1 MGFTLPESVTWN
13 KIEKAELVITT
24 TSVKND
30 ANHTSFP
37 KAWLYGADY
46 SAFENGVQYEGTD
59 NAPTYNT
66 AEILEFDSPT
76 VNGESKYDI
85 TEYIKTMKENNTAFR
100 IDVKSQN
107 SNNTWLIGSCTNGA
121 KAPQLIL
128 TLKEETEPTTEPSG
142 KPTTT
147 PDIKPTDET
156 INITAD
162 KTAQWIANS
171 GDSKSYDL
179 DIHGWETWETAAYI
193 GFTLPDDFVPSEIG
207 TAKLIVNTTSAA
219 GSGPGRAYAAY
230 YDGFDNG
237 GYYEGVDRLPGYI
250 NTKTIAKFDTPA
262 KNVTGD
268 FEIDITSYIRGLGDA
283 KNAAVRLDAESGQ
296 VNMRWKIGSCKTG
309 TAPRLVLKKG
319 EYTEPTPEPTEEP
332 LTEPDAKPTAEFIN
346 LDFTDGLNGWTTSV
360 KGDTVGSVSAE
371 NGTAI
376 LGNKS
381 SVYQIANGLVQ
392 GSYTMNVWV
401 KGTATGNTSYIRAE
415 ETGGPAAESKVDTF
429 INSSGYTCISLR
441 NVLVYNGQ
449 CKIKI
454 FSGKGCSLTL
464 DKVEFVLDSN
474 DNNPVLNWGFENGLE
489 NWTTD
494 GTVDII
500 ETDADTGSKA
510 AKLAPNS
517 EISQTI
523 AVKPNTRYIATVR
536 AKVDTQD
543 TWEKVETY
551 YTDGAN
557 KGKKSGEYSVTLTN
571 GDRINLGVRNAS
583 GVVLRQAPAG
593 LEGYSLLTIAFKTG
607 ADDTSVT
614 LYANTKYGD
623 SYKNSVKVYGDGA
636 TGDAWTRNKGNA
648 YIDNF
653 DFFTREE
660 SVVLGIDV
668 SYLPIIE
675 DNNGKYYANGV
686 QQDFLAIMSNRGVT
700 AVNGMIF
707 VHGGAD
713 AMKPGTNSVALTM
726 PNGFDKYYWYEIAER
741 AKALDMDYMA
751 NFMLSDVWM
760 NAVSAYTPIDW
771 MRWNKEKNIYENQT
785 LDEMKT
791 SMYNYIYDFLDGLKQ
806 RNITPIAVK
815 IGNEEDGGICWN
827 VGKYTK
833 DSYNITKGFQELIN
847 SGYDAAHDVFP
858 DAPAFLHTYQGY
870 NTSYSKKW
878 FNAMDTAGVQY
889 DGRAYSL
896 YGLSPTHNILAMLN
910 QDNEIAPYQDTMH
923 VETGIQATYHEAD
936 NVGNDT
942 KHVQLDYWSATP
954 NGQYNYLLE
963 YMQGLKDIPNPH
975 SVMRGVFWWAAEWLE
990 VEGAGWIVDDGCS
1003 VGGRTLVNNGD
1014 PNIHEMGSAAD
1025 GKPGDVYESAYSYLW
1040 RGEAKN
1046 KQADAATPLKGYGK
1060 YTVTKADKPTS
1071 IIMEKSKITLTEGEF
1086 EKLHITL
1093 APSNAVYNWTVNWT
1107 SSNEAVATVGEH
1119 GVVKAL
1125 GEGTAMITAVTE
1137 DGKLTASCEVTVLP
1151 SVKATNDD
1159 ITIELEAYGKTVN
1172 GETIG
1177 MLTDNLMK
1185 LNITLPE
1192 AVKNQT
1198 VKVTSSNPD
1207 AITFLGE
1214 HWQPNEKGV
1223 LYQQTDETTAIEL
1236 NSHTEG
1242 TSVITVTADGGAS
1255 KSFTV
1260 TITENNMSDI
1270 SELIINKAELQL
1282 EATFSEKLDVYIYPQ
1297 NASGNKITWISENE
1311 AIATVDDEGKVTGIN
1326 VGETVITASAGGHSV
1341 KCKVTVTP
1349 TSQIKRTITTEGDIT
1364 LDSDDI
1370 YRFPGSAAAIK
1381 TDFTADKGK
1390 ITIEFDAQLLKDSG
1404 KYTELI
1410 IKDNADNSIIT
1421 WKCSEYGGEENLYYV
1436 QTGDFEAKDKDT
1448 AFTGVINGEST
1459 ETAYTHFKSVIDLD
1473 LKTAVLYLSNQK
1485 VASGTITSDNVA
1497 GFSIYSNHKWRPISV
1512 KNISI
1517 IGENTVPKGPH
1528 INELYTS
1535 LDKDGV
1541 LNYSLSYEGTE
1552 KSTVYIALYDEDG
1565 ALVKCTSETGGK
1577 IQLDRFGKYQM
1588 KALLWEDMKPLD
1600 KAVTRD
1606 IDYSDM
1612 GGYLFVHFIGKE
1624 STADEE
1630 QIYFSLSE
1638 DGQNWQTLNNGNQ
1651 YLESTVGEKGV
1662 RDPHIIRS
1670 PEGDKF
1676 YIIATDLGIY
1686 NRRDDDDR
1694 WNTCQ
1699 REGSK
1704 GIVVWESSDLINWSE
1719 PRLANVM
1726 GDDCG
1731 CVWAPECIYD
1741 KEKGEYMVYWASRT
1755 SADNYQWLRAYRSY
1769 TKDFVTFTEPE
1780 LWIDHATSEQM
1791 ANNTALHTFDMTILE
1806 HNGKYYRFTKT
1817 NTVTMEETDSLSGE
1831 WKTVENYELYKT
1843 VSNYEGPT
1851 VYKANGEDKWYMLLD
1866 CLSNNNKGYKPFVTT
1881 DIANG
1886 AFSQAADFNFD
1897 VTYRHGTVIPI
1908 TRTEY
1913 RNLTK

>member
-1 MGFTLPESVTWN
+1 
-13 KIEKAELVITT
+13 
-24 TSVKND
+24 
-30 ANHTSFP
+30 
-37 KAWLYGADY
+37 
-46 SAFENGVQYEGTD
+46 
-59 NAPTYNT
+59 
-66 AEILEFDSPT
+66 
-76 VNGESKYDI
+76 
-85 TEYIKTMKENNTAFR
+85 
-100 IDVKSQN
+100 
-107 SNNTWLIGSCTNGA
+107 
-121 KAPQLIL
+121 
-128 TLKEETEPTTEPSG
+128 
-142 KPTTT
+142 
-147 PDIKPTDET
+147 
-156 INITAD
+156 
-162 KTAQWIANS
+162 
-171 GDSKSYDL
+171 
-179 DIHGWETWETAAYI
+179 
-193 GFTLPDDFVPSEIG
+193 
-207 TAKLIVNTTSAA
+207 
-219 GSGPGRAYAAY
+219 
-230 YDGFDNG
+230 
-237 GYYEGVDRLPGYI
+237 
-250 NTKTIAKFDTPA
+250 
-262 KNVTGD
+262 
-268 FEIDITSYIRGLGDA
+268 
-283 KNAAVRLDAESGQ
+283 
-296 VNMRWKIGSCKTG
+296 MRWKIGSCKTG

-332 LTEPDAKPTAEFIN
+332 ITEPDAAPTTEFVN
-346 LDFTDGLNGWTTSV
+346 LDFSDGLNGWTTSS
-360 KGDTVGSVSAE
+360 KGDTVGSVSSE

-381 SVYQIANGLVQ
+381 SVYQVANGLVQ

-500 ETDADTGSKA
+500 DTDADTGSKA

-517 EISQTI
+517 EIRQTI
-523 AVKPNTRYIATVR
+523 TVKPNTRYIATVR

-551 YTDGAN
+551 YKDGAN

-571 GDRINLGVRNAS
+571 GDRINLGVKNAK

-593 LEGYSLLTIAFKTG
+593 LEGYSLLTIAFTTG
-607 ADDTSVT
+607 EDDTSVT
-614 LYANTKYGD
+614 LYANTKYD
-623 SYKNSVKVYGDGA
+623 DNYKNSVKVYGEGA
-636 TGDAWTRNKGNA
+636 ASDAWTGNTGNA

-686 QQDFLAIMSNRGVT
+686 QQDFLTIMSNRGVT

-707 VHGGAD
+707 VHGGAN

-806 RNITPIAVK
+806 RDITPIAVK

-827 VGKYTK
+827 TGKYNK
-833 DSYNITKGFQELIN
+833 DSHIISEGFTELIN
-847 SGYDAAHDVFP
+847 SGYDAAHAVFP

-878 FNAMDTAGVQY
+878 FNAMDTAGVKY

-896 YGLSPTHNILAMLN
+896 YGMSPTHNILAMLN
-910 QDNEIAPYQDTMH
+910 QDNSIAPYQDTMH
-923 VETGIQATYHEAD
+923 VETGIQGTYHEAD

-942 KHVQLDYWSATP
+942 KYVQLDYWSATP

-963 YMQGLKDIPNPH
+963 YMQGLKDIPNTH

-1014 PNIHEMGSAAD
+1014 TEIHEMGSTAD

-1046 KQADAATPLKGYGK
+1046 KQADATTPLKGYGK
-1060 YTVTKADKPTS
+1060 YTVSKADAPTS
-1071 IIMEKSKITLTEGEF
+1071 IIMEKSNITLTEGEF

-1093 APSNAVYNWTVNWT
+1093 APSNAVYNWNVNWT
-1107 SSNEAVATVGEH
+1107 SSNAAVASVGAH
-1119 GVVKAL
+1119 GVVNAL
-1125 GEGTAMITAVTE
+1125 SAGTATITATTE
-1137 DGKLTASCEVTVLP
+1137 DGQLTASCEVTVQS
-1151 SVKATNDD
+1151 SVKAANDD
-1159 ITIELEAYGKTVN
+1159 ITIKLEEYGKTVD

-1177 MLTDNLMK
+1177 MLTDNQMK
-1185 LNITLPE
+1185 LNISLPKD
-1192 AVKNQT
+1192 VKNKT
-1198 VKVTSSNPD
+1198 VQITSSNPD
-1207 AITFLGE
+1207 AVTFLGE
-1214 HWQPNEKGV
+1214 HWQPNKKGV
-1223 LYQQTDETTAIEL
+1223 LYQQTDATTAIEL
-1236 NSHTEG
+1236 NSHAEG
-1242 TSVITVTADGGAS
+1242 TSIITVTADGGAS

-1260 TITENNMSDI
+1260 NVTADADSEI
-1270 SELIINKAELQL
+1270 SELIINKTELEI
-1282 EATFSEKLDVYIYPQ
+1282 EATLSEKLIVSIYPQ
-1297 NASGNKITWISENE
+1297 NASGNTISWTSENE
-1311 AIATVDDEGKVTGIN
+1311 AIASVDANGKVTGIS
-1326 VGETVITASAGGHSV
+1326 VGETVVTASAGGHSV
-1341 KCKVTVTP
+1341 KCKVKVTP
-1349 TSQIKRTITTEGDIT
+1349 TTQIKRTITTDGGIT

-1370 YRFPGSAAAIK
+1370 YRFSSGAASLKAQFNS
-1381 TDFTADKGK
+1381 DSGK
-1390 ITIEFDAQLLKDSG
+1390 VIIEFDAQLLKDSG
-1404 KYTELI
+1404 QYTQFNI
-1410 IKDNADNSIIT
+1410 YGDNDTSLVN
-1421 WKCSEYGGEENLYYV
+1421 WKCSEYN
-1436 QTGDFEAKDKDT
+1436 GDSDGSLHSLSIGDYTTSDKGIIRNGIIVDT
-1448 AFTGVINGEST
+1448 SNEM
-1459 ETAYTHFKSVIDLD
+1459 AYTHFKTVIDID
-1473 LKTAVLYLSNQK
+1473 SKTAALYIGANK
-1485 VASGTITSDNVA
+1485 VASGTITSDTVS
-1497 GFSIYSNHKWRPISV
+1497 GLEIYSNHKWRPISV

-1517 IGENTVPKGPH
+1517 VGENTVPKGAH
-1528 INELYTS
+1528 IEELYTS
-1535 LDKDGV
+1535 LDKNGAIS
-1541 LNYSLSYEGTE
+1541 YSLTYEGTD
-1552 KSTVYIALYDEDG
+1552 KSTVYIALYNENDVLINCSTQ
-1565 ALVKCTSETGGK
+1565 ANGK
-1577 IQLDRFGKYQM
+1577 MQLDNFGKYYM
-1588 KALLWEDMKPLD
+1588 KAFLWEDMKPLD

-1606 IDYSDM
+1606 INYSDM
-1612 GGYLFVHFIGKE
+1612 GGYLFVHFVGKE

-1630 QIYFSLSE
+1630 QIYFSISE
-1638 DGQNWQTLNNGNQ
+1638 DGQNWRTLNNGNK

-1704 GIVVWESSDLINWSE
+1704 GIVVWESSDLVNWSE
-1719 PRLANVM
+1719 PRLVDVM

-1741 KEKGEYMVYWASRT
+1741 KEKGQYMVYWASRT
-1755 SADNYQWLRAYRSY
+1755 SADNYQWLRAYKCY
-1769 TKDFVTFTEPE
+1769 TKDFITFTEPE
-1780 LWIDHATSEQM
+1780 LWIDNATAEQM

-1817 NTVTMEETDSLSGE
+1817 NTVTMEEANSLSGE
-1831 WKTVENYELYKT
+1831 WKNVEDYELYKT

-1913 RNLTK
+1913 SNLTK